1 MGFLTYTWQKKTTL
15 LSMIE
20 LYSIERD
27 AKQEIKT
34 DLVFIEGKNG
44 ELGFCKSLQNS
55 VQNIRKWSSNG
66 EKGKLRNL
74 MASMV
79 VT

>member
-1 MGFLTYTWQKKTTL
+1 MGFLTYLAKKKTTL

-44 ELGFCKSLQNS
+44 VGVL
-55 VQNIRKWSSNG
+55 
-66 EKGKLRNL
+66 
-74 MASMV
+74 
-79 VT
+79 